1 MANSPVYHL
10 GSKAGRKKKDGS
22 WFGTS
27 VLLHKDKYGQ
37 WTTSVVWWDC
47 EDSFN
52 SARPRDIPVGYPVRI
67 VRPDMSDNISDMIE
81 NDNFPPLD
89 FPD

>member
-10 GSKAGRKKKDGS
+10 GSKMGHKKKDGS

-37 WTTSVVWWDC
+37 WTTSVVWWDS
-47 EDSFN
+47 EESFQT
-52 SARPRDIPVGYPVRI
+52 AAPLDIPVGYPVRI
-67 VRPDMSDNISDMIE
+67 ARDMSDNISDMAE
-81 NDNFPPLD
+81 NDDIPPLD